1 MIYSEI
7 YHQYIKKKENKGNK
21 PIVKDSVID
30 KENNK
35 KKSSFNKL
43 KNKYKGFNV
52 SVIISGVGV
61 LEGEI
66 VFDFPDIIALKNKDN
81 IIVFIDESKVLS
93 IF

>member
-1 MIYSEI
+1 M
-7 YHQYIKKKENKGNK
+7 
-21 PIVKDSVID
+21 
-30 KENNK
+30 
-35 KKSSFNKL
+35 
-43 KNKYKGFNV
+43 
-52 SVIISGVGV
+52 IISGVGV